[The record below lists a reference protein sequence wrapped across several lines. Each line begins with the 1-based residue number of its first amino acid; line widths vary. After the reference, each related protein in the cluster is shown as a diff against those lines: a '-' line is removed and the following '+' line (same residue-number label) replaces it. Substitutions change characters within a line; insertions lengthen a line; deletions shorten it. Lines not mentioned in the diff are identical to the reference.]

1 MLDLVEVN
9 KVIDAYD
16 LRKRDRNRRKIYN
29 RMFLYT
35 LLRKNNFTLKYIG
48 EMFGLDH
55 ATVLHGLRQAE
66 NLKNDSVYL
75 NTTNELRVHFQFD
88 LLPQRTKD
96 NLIKDVLNCESY
108 WQMVQIQKD
117 IKDGVYKFTLKK
129 TK

>member
-1 MLDLVEVN
+1 MLDLEEVN

-16 LRKRDRNRRKIYN
+16 LRRRDRNRRKIYN

-35 LLRKNNFTLKYIG
+35 LLRKHNFTLKYIG

-55 ATVLHGLRQAE
+55 ATILHGLRQAD

-96 NLIKDVLNCESY
+96 NLIKDILACESY